1 MAATAMQQKQAQAQ
15 RAGNFN
21 GATRQNFIPGPVF
34 TFPSGQTN
42 LTQTQGLSQTGY
54 GAAIN
59 IFVNGTTTTAA
70 ASSTTAANTVY
81 PPPPLGYL
89 QRLRLYNNQGLDLF
103 NVTGYGLYLWDITQR
118 THWDPLTAQ
127 VGQFVGGFTPT
138 VFAQYFQAPS
148 SIGASSTDTWF
159 FALRLMMAW
168 GENLQAGLQLMQDP
182 SVQYFLELTCGSP
195 SSIYSAT
202 TGTVSLSATV
212 TTELEIFSVPPS
224 PADQPRL
231 NYTQVVLEDLQT
243 SGFSAGADWQ
253 YKVVPGNILCQVIHE
268 FAQGATLAPFSPANL
283 SALKFNYSQVQVPY
297 NSKSPFPYARQRRIY
312 GRDLPP
318 AVLVH
323 ELQAPNGFPEL
334 KGGRDLLN
342 LAQLTDANSLVS
354 IAAGAPLTSP
364 QGRTVRTLLASNR

>member
-1 MAATAMQQKQAQAQ
+1 MAAPAAQKQMQA
-15 RAGNFN
+15 RPGNFN
-21 GATRQNFIPGPVF
+21 AATRQNIIPGPVF
-34 TFPSGQTN
+34 TFPAGQTN
-42 LTQTQGLSQTGY
+42 LTLTQGLSQTGY

-118 THWDPLTAQ
+118 SHFDPLVAQ
-127 VGQFVGGFTPT
+127 TGQFVGGFTPT

-148 SIGASSTDTWF
+148 SVGASTTDTWF
-159 FALRLMMAW
+159 FALRLMMGW

-195 SSIYSAT
+195 SSIYQST
-202 TGTVSLSATV
+202 TGTVTLSATV

-243 SGFSAGADWQ
+243 SGFAAGADLQ
-253 YKVVPGNILCQVIHE
+253 YKIVPGNILCQVIHE
-268 FAQGATLAPFSPANL
+268 IAAGSTLAPTSSANL
-283 SALKFNYSQVQVPY
+283 TALKLNYSQVQVPY
-297 NSKSPFPYARQRRIY
+297 NSKSPFPFFRQRRLY

-342 LAQLTDANSLVS
+342 LAQLTDANSLIS
-354 IAAGAPLTSP
+354 LGSSFTTTNAQL
-364 QGRTVRTLLASNR
+364 RTVRTLLASNR